1 MKGKK
6 DRDEIIVCDVPIKR
20 LDDMDDLSKNEF
32 MRALIMARETCD
44 GSQSELT
51 RRLGLELRRTQYWFA
66 NNTMPHYDT
75 AKELYPKLLAIIE
88 KGKDK

>member
-1 MKGKK
+1 MKPNEKIIAYDK
-6 DRDEIIVCDVPIKR
+6 DDVPITCLR
-20 LDDMDDLSKNEF
+20 DPDDLSKNMF
-32 MRALIMARETCD
+32 MRAMIMAREICG

-75 AKELYPKLLAIIE
+75 AKELYPKLLVIIGT
-88 KGKDK
+88 KMD